1 MIFTYLSI
9 RKLLNIILVWISYL
23 LSLITKKVIVF
34 GYPYAVSIETSA
46 ICNLKCPECP
56 TGNKSLKRKQGVMS
70 YSDFEDIIDQIKNY
84 AVYVNLSLQGEP
96 FLNKELLKMIQ
107 LADKNNILTSLS
119 TNGHFLNYDTALEI
133 IDSGL
138 KRLIVSLDGTD
149 QETYEKYRKGGS
161 FNSVIDGIKILS
173 SIKAKKQVKYPEI
186 VLQFI
191 VFNHNEHQLN
201 KIKELGKNLGVNKVE
216 LKSAQITNPESI
228 NSIPS
233 INKFSRYTIKNNK
246 LKLKSNQKNRCFRI
260 WETIVITWDGTII
273 PCCFDK
279 DANYSL
285 GNMKINNIFDVWKSL
300 AFNNFRKNILADRKK
315 TAICCNCTEGLRIK
329 Y

>member
-56 TGNKSLKRKQGVMS
+56 TGNKSLKRKQGLMT
-70 YSDFEDIIDQIKNY
+70 YSDFEEIIDQIKKY

-216 LKSAQITNPESI
+216 PKSAQINNSESI

-233 INKFSRYTIKNNK
+233 INKFSRYTVKNNK

-279 DANYSL
+279 DTSYSL
-285 GNMKINNIFDVWKSL
+285 GNMKFNKIFDVWKSL
-300 AFNNFRKNILADRKK
+300 AFNNFRKNILVNRKK
-315 TAICCNCTEGLRIK
+315 IAICCNCTEGLRIK